1 MRHRMMR
8 LVRGGSR
15 LVRLPY
21 LIESTA
27 WEHGRV
33 KRQRIQASSPA
44 PLWSQ
49 TVVGGSP
56 LYKRLSS

>member
-1 MRHRMMR
+1 MRHRMMSV
-8 LVRGGSR
+8 VRGGSR

-33 KRQRIQASSPA
+33 KRERTLVSSA
-44 PLWSQ
+44 LLWSQ
-49 TVVGGSP
+49 PAVGGSP